1 MDFRCPL
8 CQSLIYSRKNKL
20 CGVCGKPLPAEL
32 LFTDEQIA
40 ALKKESDQEE
50 KRAKDK
56 RAIRRQIRQQPAHQA
71 GVIRFRED
79 LFFHCFPF

>member
-50 KRAKDK
+50 KRAKEFNPE
-56 RAIRRQIRQQPAHQA
+56 IQH
-71 GVIRFRED
+71 GHGTGGMGGM
-79 LFFHCFPF
+79 L